1 MTVIELAKLLSTK
14 ISQGKGNFQVA
25 VFQWH
30 EGSQLLGDV
39 LEREG
44 RNEIELYSKP
54 EGAELANP
62 EPEADEFDELI

>member
-1 MTVIELAKLLSTK
+1 VTVIQLAKLLTTK

-44 RNEIELYSKP
+44 CNEIELYSQP
-54 EGAELANP
+54 AAA
-62 EPEADEFDELI
+62 EPEAEEEFDELI